1 MDDEDSKNDSLKHN
15 SPAGAN
21 VEEAAVA
28 ELDGERCDAASD
40 HTHTMQ
46 NTGENGT
53 SGAAGSEKGTDT
65 DTWETINSLVKQVC
79 CPVAS
84 IDQERVGGG
93 SIWRKFTVRRLL
105 GSVLILELISA
116 VGGVSRKPPSVFTT
130 SDHAGSLFT
139 FA

>member
-28 ELDGERCDAASD
+28 GLDGERCDAASD

-53 SGAAGSEKGTDT
+53 SGAASSEKGTDT

-84 IDQERVGGG
+84 IDQESGVGQYL
-93 SIWRKFTVRRLL
+93 V
-105 GSVLILELISA
+105 
-116 VGGVSRKPPSVFTT
+116 
-130 SDHAGSLFT
+130 
-139 FA
+139 